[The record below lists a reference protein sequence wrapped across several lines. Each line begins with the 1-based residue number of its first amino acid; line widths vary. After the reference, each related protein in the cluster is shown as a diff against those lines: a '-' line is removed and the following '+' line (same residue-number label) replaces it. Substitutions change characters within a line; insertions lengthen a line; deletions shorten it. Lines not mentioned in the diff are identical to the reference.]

1 MQLQS
6 NLEDYER
13 YDVNLL
19 SFMVL
24 DIENLHSRVNFKQGF
39 QTMLQC
45 PRSFASS
52 INENLK
58 YLTQWSTY
66 YFTSKDSCYPSPV
79 NVIHFKDIKMPAPL
93 SPARM
98 TAESKE
104 TMRERESVNGKEATT
119 PRSNYGKAGTLPESC
134 YHQELKPTYA
144 NEDIKCNFD
153 YPRTNKN
160 QNLEDDTDNS
170 LEGCLDN
177 IDEEVEISKEETFL
191 VGRS

>member
-13 YDVNLL
+13 YDVN
-19 SFMVL
+19 
-24 DIENLHSRVNFKQGF
+24 F

-93 SPARM
+93 SPAKM
-98 TAESKE
+98 IAESKE
-104 TMRERESVNGKEATT
+104 TMRERQLWKSWYFARVVLSSG
-119 PRSNYGKAGTLPESC
+119 
-134 YHQELKPTYA
+134 
-144 NEDIKCNFD
+144 IK
-153 YPRTNKN
+153 TH
-160 QNLEDDTDNS
+160 
-170 LEGCLDN
+170 
-177 IDEEVEISKEETFL
+177 
-191 VGRS
+191 

>member
-19 SFMVL
+19 SFMAL

-104 TMRERESVNGKEATT
+104 TMRERQLWKSWYSARVVLSSG
-119 PRSNYGKAGTLPESC
+119 
-134 YHQELKPTYA
+134 
-144 NEDIKCNFD
+144 IK
-153 YPRTNKN
+153 TH
-160 QNLEDDTDNS
+160 
-170 LEGCLDN
+170 
-177 IDEEVEISKEETFL
+177 
-191 VGRS
+191 GRQ

>member
-19 SFMVL
+19 SFMAL

-58 YLTQWSTY
+58 YLTQ
-66 YFTSKDSCYPSPV
+66 
-79 NVIHFKDIKMPAPL
+79 
-93 SPARM
+93 
-98 TAESKE
+98 
-104 TMRERESVNGKEATT
+104 
-119 PRSNYGKAGTLPESC
+119 
-134 YHQELKPTYA
+134 
-144 NEDIKCNFD
+144 
-153 YPRTNKN
+153 
-160 QNLEDDTDNS
+160 
-170 LEGCLDN
+170 
-177 IDEEVEISKEETFL
+177 
-191 VGRS
+191 